1 MDGITKPD
9 LLESDV
15 MRIKKSKAVA
25 LDTETAGLNPHRDPL
40 YLIQVCDQDGV
51 IDFVKTKDW
60 QAAHNL
66 HRILTDSA
74 IAKVFHFAIMDCA
87 FILKNLGVLPQNLYC
102 TKIASKITR
111 TYAPAHTLAVLVEE
125 MMGVTLNK
133 KQQSTFWG
141 REPLTTEQLEYATND
156 VKYLLEIKARLE
168 DILVQKEMLPT
179 GISYI
184 ELNQKCQAF
193 IPFLVHLW
201 LNGWDFAKEDQA
213 SIFGR

>member
-1 MDGITKPD
+1 MNRITKPD

-25 LDTETAGLNPHRDPL
+25 LDIETAGLNPHRDSL
-40 YLIQVCDQDGV
+40 YLTQVCDQDGV
-51 IDFVKTKDW
+51 IDFVNTKDW

-66 HRILTDSA
+66 RSVLTDSA
-74 IAKVFHFAIMDCA
+74 IVKVFHFAIMDCG

-102 TKIASKITR
+102 TKIASKIAR
-111 TYAPAHTLAVLVEE
+111 TYAPAHKLTVLVEE
-125 MMGVTLNK
+125 MMGVTLDK

-141 REPLTTEQLEYATND
+141 REPLTAEQLEYAAND
-156 VKYLLEIKARLE
+156 VKYLLEIKAQLD
-168 DILVQKEMLPT
+168 DILVQKGMLPT

-184 ELNQKCQAF
+184 ELNRKCQAF
-193 IPFLVHLW
+193 IPTLVHLW